1 MARETP
7 SPHPSWLM
15 PLIILNPSLKL
26 TTRTLSLRSPRTWR
40 WKPLSKRETIM
51 LQLTTYRYQRFY
63 STVPPSASSSW
74 WNNVSFMN
82 NWSQCFSVSY
92 YEIYFEQSSS
102 WAVWRVELLVC
113 LAVEQSSSS
122 LSTTSLSR
130 LHTFPLS
137 STPLPWSRSCRANW
151 SWFPTSNLL
160 NTCLLDISQK
170 KPVSEFSCP
179 W

>member
-102 WAVWRVELLVC
+102 WAVWGVELLVC
-113 LAVEQSSSS
+113 QAVPCQRLPCLDFTLF
-122 LSTTSLSR
+122 LSAPPFHDPDPVEPTEVDFL
-130 LHTFPLS
+130 
-137 STPLPWSRSCRANW
+137 LPI
-151 SWFPTSNLL
+151 P
-160 NTCLLDISQK
+160 
-170 KPVSEFSCP
+170 
-179 W
+179 